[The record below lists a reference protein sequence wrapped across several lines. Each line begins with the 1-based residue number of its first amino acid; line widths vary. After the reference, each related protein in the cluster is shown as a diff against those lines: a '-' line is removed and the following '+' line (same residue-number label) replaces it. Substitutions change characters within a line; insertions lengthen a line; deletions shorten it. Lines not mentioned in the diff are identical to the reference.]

1 MKSNPMNPSDGNYEG
16 SQIPDF
22 SAMRDNQKMGN
33 PFSQFTKYTPPASD
47 FIPYSEEET
56 VVVPKETIT
65 ALKTL
70 LDTIAETFREHG
82 MVDLAVEADEV
93 AALL

>member
-22 SAMRDNQKMGN
+22 STIRDNRKMSN
-33 PFSQFTKYTPPASD
+33 PFSQFTAYTPPSSD
-47 FIPYSEEET
+47 FVPYSDEET

>member
-22 SAMRDNQKMGN
+22 STMRDNQRMNN
-33 PFSQFTKYTPPASD
+33 PFSKFAKYTPPTHD
-47 FIPYSEEET
+47 FIPHEEDT
-56 VVVPKETIT
+56 ITVPKETIDS
-65 ALKTL
+65 LKTL
-70 LDTIAETFREHG
+70 LGTIAETFREHG